1 MIQGFKEFISKG
13 NVIDLAVA
21 VVIGGAFGAIVTA
34 FVDSIINPLIGVF
47 VPSGSL
53 DGWTIPIPGI
63 FGTAQLGIGGL
74 IMAII
79 NFLVIALVVYAV
91 LVYPMNRLRER
102 QAAKLAAKS
111 APAGDAAPAPT
122 TEELLAQIRDLLA
135 NQQAK

>member
-1 MIQGFKEFISKG
+1 MIKGFRDFIAQG

-21 VVIGGAFGAIVTA
+21 VVIGGAFGTIVTA

-53 DGWTIPIPGI
+53 DGWTIPIPGL
-63 FGTAQLGIGGL
+63 FGTAQLGIGAI

-79 NFLVIALVVYAV
+79 NFLIIALVVYLV
-91 LVYPMNRLRER
+91 LVYPMNRFKER
-102 QAAKLAAKS
+102 QAARLAAKTG
-111 APAGDAAPAPT
+111 PAAEEAPAPT